1 MSHFDDPQTREAN
14 LAFIRRSMNA
24 PLLSKDEEQ
33 RLTRAWR
40 EDSDEESLHAL
51 IEAYSRL
58 VIATAA
64 RFRHYGLPSGDLIQE
79 GVLGLMQ
86 AANRFE
92 PERDLRF
99 ATYASWWVR
108 SAMQDFVLRNWS
120 IVRTGTTAA
129 QKSLFFNMRRLR
141 RQIEENNGEV
151 FGQNGR
157 EMIAAQLGV
166 RLTDV
171 EEMEG
176 RLFGGDSSLNAALG
190 EDAETAWI
198 DMLAD
203 ERPTPE
209 DSVQVQHDQ
218 DRWRDWIDQA
228 LGCLN
233 DRERVIIKE
242 RRLKE
247 NGVTLESL
255 GERLGVSKERVRQLE
270 SRAMKKMHHWIS
282 AKVSQPEDLHF

>member
-1 MSHFDDPQTREAN
+1 MSHFDDQQTREAN

-24 PLLSKDEEQ
+24 PLLSKEEEQ

-40 EDSDEESLHAL
+40 DAGDEQSLHAL

-58 VIATAA
+58 VVATAS

-79 GVLGLMQ
+79 GILGLMQ

-92 PERDLRF
+92 PDRDLRF

-141 RQIEENNGEV
+141 RQLEDQDGEV
-151 FGQNGR
+151 FGQVGR
-157 EMIAAQLGV
+157 EIIAAQLGV
-166 RLTDV
+166 RLSDV
-171 EEMEG
+171 EDMEG
-176 RLFGGDSSLNAALG
+176 RLFGGDSSLDANLSEDG
-190 EDAETAWI
+190 EASWL

-203 ERPTPE
+203 DRPTPE
-209 DSVQVQHDQ
+209 DTVQEQHDH
-218 DRWRDWIDQA
+218 DRRSDWIGQA
-228 LGCLN
+228 LDCLN
-233 DRERVIIKE
+233 ERERIIITE
-242 RRLKE
+242 RRLQE
-247 NGVTLESL
+247 DGVTLESL
-255 GERLGVSKERVRQLE
+255 GERFGVSKERVRQLE
-270 SRAMKKMHHWIS
+270 TRAMSKMRGWI
-282 AKVSQPEDLHF
+282 AAQVSRPEDLHF

>member
-1 MSHFDDPQTREAN
+1 MSHFDDPQTRDAN
-14 LAFIRRSMNA
+14 LAFIRRSMNT
-24 PLLSKDEEQ
+24 PLLSKEEEQ

-40 EDSDEESLHAL
+40 DDSDEQSLHAL
-51 IEAYSRL
+51 VEAYSRL
-58 VIATAA
+58 VVATAA

-141 RQIEENNGEV
+141 RQIEENDGEV
-151 FGQNGR
+151 FGQAGR

-171 EEMEG
+171 EDMEG
-176 RLFGGDSSLNAALG
+176 RLFGGDSSLDANLG
-190 EDAETAWI
+190 DDSETAWI

-203 ERPTPE
+203 DRPTPE
-209 DSVQVQHDQ
+209 DQVQDMYDQ
-218 DRWRDWIDQA
+218 DRRSTWIGQA
-228 LGCLN
+228 LDCLN
-233 DRERVIIKE
+233 ERERIIITE
-242 RRLKE
+242 RRLQE
-247 NGVTLESL
+247 EGVTLESL
-255 GERLGVSKERVRQLE
+255 GERFGVSKERVRQLE
-270 SRAMKKMHHWIS
+270 NRAMRKMRTWIT
-282 AKVSQPEDLHF
+282 AQASQPEDLRF